1 MAFELKCRVFLLN
14 LFLLRTVLCSCLS
27 PAISKPLSL
36 SSSCNPRDGLI
47 GSMDSVVVR
56 VERFDDLSINFR
68 RDKPRLLSTVHRTIS
83 NDGKMYFLD
92 YNLKAKFRGRE
103 MCVSAVKE
111 TVLNEKGADE
121 NRLYSC
127 EQVCLAIGTER
138 NLVTNSSSGGRVWP
152 RKQWRQQLCCV
163 WKRKRYFKLT
173 LMTAGPKCLSC
184 QGRECLADHMT
195 TKQCSPGDKCFAVT
209 LNQKLSVAG
218 TNSR

>member
-56 VERFDDLSINFR
+56 VERFDDTSINFR

-83 NDGKMYFLD
+83 IDGKMHFLD
-92 YNLKAKFRGRE
+92 YNLKAKFRGQE

-121 NRLYSC
+121 KRLYSC
-127 EQVCLAIGTER
+127 EQVCLAIDTER

-152 RKQWRQQLCCV
+152 GKRCCV
-163 WKRKRYFKLT
+163 WNRKRYFQLT

-184 QGRECLADHMT
+184 QGRDCLEDHVT
-195 TKQCSPGDKCFAVT
+195 TKQCSPGAKCLAVT
-209 LNQKLSVAG
+209 LNQKQSVAG